1 MDSVAEGVPRG
12 KQGLSLLEEM
22 KGNKGQ
28 ADQNT
33 QCHPLTALSLPL
45 ASLHLSDLPLLI
57 TKDEKKISL
66 FWWVL
71 SVGLVTIIDRSVPW
85 SWNLGVMRKHSTW
98 VPSFHSSAVHDVF
111 LCLEQVLLCSF

>member
-57 TKDEKKISL
+57 TKDEKKNLPVLVGIVRGPGDHYRQVCALVLESGCHAETQHMGAQLPFIS
-66 FWWVL
+66 
-71 SVGLVTIIDRSVPW
+71 
-85 SWNLGVMRKHSTW
+85 
-98 VPSFHSSAVHDVF
+98 
-111 LCLEQVLLCSF
+111 CS